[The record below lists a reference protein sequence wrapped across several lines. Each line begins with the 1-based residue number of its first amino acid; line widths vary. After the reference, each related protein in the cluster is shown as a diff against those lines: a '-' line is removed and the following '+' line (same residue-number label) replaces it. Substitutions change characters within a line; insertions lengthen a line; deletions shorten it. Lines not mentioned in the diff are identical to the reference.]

1 MARYDPNLVGE
12 LATSLDDEAVR
23 TPLLYAA
30 AGVIIGGSLLGLLA
44 GGFASA
50 DFLRAGVVTAVGLV
64 AGGVIGWALGA
75 GRAASLRM
83 QAQAVLCQMQIERN
97 TKKEKPVAME
107 SAPVTA
113 SSVRREPPAMQKAVL
128 SRPPIQK
135 TG

>member
-12 LATSLDDEAVR
+12 LASSLDDEAGR
-23 TPLLYAA
+23 APLLHAA
-30 AGVIIGGSLLGLLA
+30 VGAVLGGSLLGLLA
-44 GGFASA
+44 GGFATG
-50 DFLRAGVVTAVGLV
+50 DLLRAGIATAAGLLL
-64 AGGVIGWALGA
+64 GGVLGGALGA

-97 TKKEKPVAME
+97 TRKEKPVSAE

-113 SSVRREPPAMQKAVL
+113 SSVRPQAPAMQKAVL